1 MGDLRD
7 AAREQK
13 EKENARKAQLEK
25 DQRDIE
31 KARYKADK
39 QAYLDQTSK
48 QGAAADKKRVSFCLF
63 NSYR

>member
-39 QAYLDQTSK
+39 
-48 QGAAADKKRVSFCLF
+48 
-63 NSYR
+63 